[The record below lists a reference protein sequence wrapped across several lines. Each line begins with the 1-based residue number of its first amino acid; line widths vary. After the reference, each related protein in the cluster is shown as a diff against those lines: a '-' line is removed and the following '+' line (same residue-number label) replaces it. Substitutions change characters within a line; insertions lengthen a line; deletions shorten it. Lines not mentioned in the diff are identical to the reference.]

1 MFEVS
6 RMYENSKSVFMS
18 EKKVI
23 TVLFYLSLSMSILIY
38 ALISLGGLVRG
49 AGAGLSCPDWPLCYG
64 QVLPEQM
71 LNNGSVHAAPAQIFL
86 EWFHRLIAGGV
97 SIIMLTVSTIV
108 FANKK
113 LRQDFGKFCILGL
126 AFLAFQVVLGG
137 LTVLGLLSPKWVSSH
152 LVVGLA
158 FFLTM
163 VSMTLHLNYKRI
175 GIDLLKANRKFSTFA
190 ISALAVIYFQIFL
203 GGLVSSNFAALA
215 CLDFPTCN
223 GQWLPELS
231 GGVKFQFLHRVGAL
245 VTLITVIGYLLNERK
260 TFKSKLSKKISMTIP
275 LLLSVQILLGVGM
288 IFMHLPLLMAVAHL
302 AVATALLG
310 LMQVMVHEGKYSN

>member
-1 MFEVS
+1 MLEA
-6 RMYENSKSVFMS
+6 RRIDENSKSVVMN
-18 EKKVI
+18 EKKVL

-71 LNNGSVHAAPAQIFL
+71 LKDGSVHAAPAQIFL

-97 SIIMLTVSTIV
+97 SMLMLVVSTVV
-108 FANKK
+108 FASKN
-113 LRQDFGKFCILGL
+113 LRKDFGIFCVLGL
-126 AFLAFQVVLGG
+126 TFLAFQVVLGG

-158 FFLTM
+158 FFLT
-163 VSMTLHLNYKRI
+163 VISMTLHFHYKKI
-175 GIDLLKANRKFSTFA
+175 GIDFTSIRKNWSKLA
-190 ISALAVIYFQIFL
+190 ITALSIVYIQIFL

-223 GQWLPELS
+223 GQWIPELT
-231 GGVKFQFLHRVGAL
+231 GGVKYQFLHRVGAV
-245 VTLITVIGYLLNERK
+245 VTLFAVVGYLVKERK
-260 TFKSKLSKKISMTIP
+260 NIISKLSKKISIAIP
-275 LLLSVQILLGVGM
+275 LLLSVQVLLGVGM

-302 AVATALLG
+302 AVATAILG
-310 LMQVMVHEGKYSN
+310 LMQVMVHESKYSN